1 MKNPVH
7 FLRITALIEAV
18 SFLVLLGIA
27 MPLKYVWGFPLA
39 VKIVGSIHGGLFVV
53 FGIALLLTWLS
64 AKWPLSRVAL
74 IFIASFLP
82 VVPFFLD
89 KRIKSWEQESA

>member
-7 FLRITALIEAV
+7 FLRVTALIEAV

-53 FGIALLLTWLS
+53 FGIALLLSWHS

-89 KRIKSWEQESA
+89 KRIKGWEQESA

>member
-53 FGIALLLTWLS
+53 FGIALLLSWQS

-89 KRIKSWEQESA
+89 KRIKSWEQESV

>member
-18 SFLVLLGIA
+18 SFLVLLSIA

-53 FGIALLLTWLS
+53 FGIALLLSWQS

-89 KRIKSWEQESA
+89 KRIKSWEQESV